1 MRLKEKLKF
10 KKVKVVIKDNK
21 YIDWGVLI
29 NSFKNMSQGNKV

>member
-21 YIDWGVLI
+21 YMDWGILI
-29 NSFKNMSQGNKV
+29 NSFKYISQGNEV